1 MKTYNEF
8 LNENEARGDFNA
20 ALPIGFRFS
29 VDFTNAT
36 AEQFISFKEEM
47 KKYFTFNKGILTYPV
62 TDTKPWAWSFEISV
76 RGEGVELE
84 YYPVSFNKS
93 ILNDTVASDNFSKR
107 LVPIDEF
114 LSVGFKGIRNH
125 IKMRQDMNKFNL

>member
-29 VDFTNAT
+29 IDFTNAT
-36 AEQFISFKEEM
+36 KEQFSEFATEM
-47 KKYFTFNKGILTYPV
+47 KKYFIFKNGILTYSA

-76 RGEGVELE
+76 RGERVELE

-93 ILNDTVASDNFSKR
+93 ILNDTVAGDNFLKR

-114 LSVGFKGIRNH
+114 LSVGFEGIRNY